1 MVKEDVCNSRVSTV
15 ALTLEANKKGGG
27 ELTNKNDFATLS
39 MPNHLLS
46 LCLHVAGEYIYKYM

>member
-27 ELTNKNDFATLS
+27 ELTNIIDFATLS

-46 LCLHVAGEYIYKYM
+46 LFACSW